1 MERIVACMILVLNS
15 KKRRVSN
22 GIKRRKRLRTRRASA
37 FARRQSQERF
47 IFTLLLSMAA
57 LTHHAPERSLWVK
70 ERSSHWWQHVVNCMF
85 MPHDWLENFPMSHAT
100 FLYLCNELRSSV
112 KKDDTVMRKAIPVE
126 QRIALTL
133 WFLSTNADNRT
144 IGHLFGVSKAT
155 ICVVTKQVCSA
166 IVEILLPKYIQF
178 PSGDGLTQVV
188 DGFKHKLG
196 FSQCAGA
203 VDGTH
208 IPIVSHMRARG
219 N

>member
-22 GIKRRKRLRTRRASA
+22 GIKHRKRLRTRRASV

-47 IFTLLLSMAA
+47 IFTSLLSMAA
-57 LTHHAPERSLWVK
+57 LTHHAAERSLWVK

-85 MPHDWLENFPMSHAT
+85 MPHDWLENFRMSHAT

-112 KKDDTVMRKAIPVE
+112 KKDDTVMRKAIPIE
-126 QRIALTL
+126 QRVALTL
-133 WFLSTNADNRT
+133 WFLSTNADYRT

-166 IVEILLPKYIQF
+166 IVEILLPKYIRF
-178 PSGDGLTQVV
+178 PSGDDLTIVV

-196 FSQCAGA
+196 FPQCAGT

-208 IPIVSHMRARG
+208 IPIVSHMRAWG